1 MKKSNFWVNLS
12 VWYEAD
18 TKFGYGLYK
27 DYDTSNYYSEIL
39 KRYNPINSINEKELK
54 QFSNN
59 CFSLAIVKRLTGV
72 YDFIQLS
79 GYTEEKGSIC
89 YYVHDDG
96 SIEKA
101 F

>member
-1 MKKSNFWVNLS
+1 MKKSDFWTHLS

-18 TKFGYGLYK
+18 TDFGYGLYK

-39 KRYNPINSINEKELK
+39 KRYNPINPIDEKELK

-59 CFSLAIVKRLTGV
+59 FSLGIVKRLSGV

-79 GYTEEKGSIC
+79 GYTKEKGSC
-89 YYVHDDG
+89 CFYVHYDG
-96 SIEKA
+96 SITKA
-101 F
+101 

>member
-1 MKKSNFWVNLS
+1 MKKSDFWVHLS

-18 TKFGYGLYK
+18 TNFGFGLYK

-39 KRYNPINSINEKELK
+39 RRYNPINPIEEKELK

-59 CFSLAIVKRLTGV
+59 CFYLGIVKRLSGV

-89 YYVHDDG
+89 YYVNDDG
-96 SIEKA
+96 SITKA
-101 F
+101 